1 MAKST
6 NEPTEP
12 TVRNLMTMS
21 RVEYA
26 QFLKDRVGGIPTY
39 QLTRES
45 SPAPYYAKMNA
56 EQRETA
62 EILRN
67 L

>member
-1 MAKST
+1 MAKS
-6 NEPTEP
+6 NNNPEP

-21 RVEYA
+21 RTQYA
-26 QFLKDRVGGIPTY
+26 AWMKDRVGGIPTY
-39 QLTRES
+39 QLTPTA

>member
-6 NEPTEP
+6 NEPEP

-21 RVEYA
+21 RAEYA
-26 QFLKDRVGGIPTY
+26 AWLKNRVGGIPTY

-45 SPAPYYAKMNA
+45 SPCPAWSRMNA
-56 EQRETA
+56 EQRVAA
-62 EILRN
+62 EILKN